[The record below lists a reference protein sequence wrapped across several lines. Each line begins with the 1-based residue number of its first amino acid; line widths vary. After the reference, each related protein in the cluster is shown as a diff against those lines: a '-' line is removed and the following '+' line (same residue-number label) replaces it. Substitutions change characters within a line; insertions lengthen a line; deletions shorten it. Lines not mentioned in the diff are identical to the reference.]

1 MNLKSI
7 TSIVHLITIWT
18 IVLWCSLASTYAQ
31 NGDANSEQVSY
42 DYYFLRALSGDAPIG
57 SFSVANPTIRSFN
70 KPIDKLL
77 SSAKKIA
84 LAEKKNNLEGFDKEM
99 LAYIASYYYPLF
111 AYTNDKTL
119 YRSDTLPFDNSM
131 QWFGAALN
139 RYHVFAYSDSVVRI
153 MGDASGGARIGSIGE
168 STFDRNNFLL
178 GRLSARAMGTLGD
191 NFGYMLDLSNG
202 QRFNG
207 LPSRIALTD
216 PTLSRTLKFNIE
228 SQQYFDRYIGYVQYQ
243 SEYLR
248 IRYGRESFGWG
259 YSPIENMVQSR
270 NAPLMDGLMIDVPYK
285 SVRFTSVH
293 AGVDGLD
300 AEGKPIIGKFIA
312 THRLQVDPASWL
324 SLAVSDMIVYS
335 NRGVDF
341 AYLNPL
347 AFFVST
353 GLGTKQR
360 SDFDNSILAFEM
372 ALRPWSGAMLY
383 GTIVADDIDFS
394 TLRDTTVRGNNN
406 KYAYQVGLSQ
416 FAMIASKPLV
426 VTAEYARINPFT
438 FSHRQVLN
446 SWSHLGA
453 PIGYSMQPNS
463 DRISLQAK
471 FWLSAR
477 NTIQL
482 DMDYTRAGEN
492 YLDSRG
498 NLLVL
503 DTIAWGVRTKVP
515 VGNVGGD
522 ILRGDGDFLPPPFDI
537 GNRFLRGNVSTMRRI
552 QLTCSTELYPNVFA
566 DVRAQ
571 YLNRSGGNAPTERFW
586 FFFELR
592 VGY

>member
-1 MNLKSI
+1 MNSKSI
-7 TSIVHLITIWT
+7 NITFQLITSGAIA
-18 IVLWCSLASTYAQ
+18 LLCSLANVYAQ
-31 NGDANSEQVSY
+31 NGDASSEQVSY

-57 SFSVANPTIRSFN
+57 SFSVANPMIRSFN
-70 KPIDKLL
+70 KPVEKLL
-77 SSAKKIA
+77 SSAPRVTV
-84 LAEKKNNLEGFDKEM
+84 AEPKNNLDGFDNQM
-99 LAYIASYYYPLF
+99 LRYLASYYYPLLANSTDRKEF
-111 AYTNDKTL
+111 QGDV
-119 YRSDTLPFDNSM
+119 LPFNNSM
-131 QWFGAALN
+131 QWFGIAN
-139 RYHVFAYSDSVVRI
+139 DRYHVFAYKDSVVRI
-153 MGDASGGARIGSIGE
+153 MGDISGTARLGSIGE
-168 STFDRNNFLL
+168 NNFDRNNFML

-191 NFGYMLDLSNG
+191 NFGYMIDLSNG

-207 LPSRIALTD
+207 LPSRIAFTD
-216 PTLSRTLKFNIE
+216 PTISRTLKFNIE

-248 IRYGRESFGWG
+248 VRYGRESFGWG
-259 YSPIENMVQSR
+259 FSPIENMVQSR

-300 AEGKPIIGKFIA
+300 PDGKPIIGKFIA

-353 GLGTKQR
+353 GLGTRQR

-383 GTIVADDIDFS
+383 GTLVADDIDFG
-394 TLRDTTVRGNNN
+394 TLTDTTVRGNNN
-406 KYAYQVGLSQ
+406 KYAFQAGLSQ
-416 FAMIASKPLV
+416 FAMLSSMPLV
-426 VTAEYARINPFT
+426 VTTEYARINPFT
-438 FSHRQVLN
+438 FSHRQVAN

-471 FWLSAR
+471 LWLSAR

-482 DMDYTRAGEN
+482 DMDYTRSGEN

-503 DTIAWGVRTKVP
+503 DTVVYGTRAKVP

-522 ILRGDGDFLPPPFDI
+522 ILRGDGDFLPLPFDI
-537 GNRFLRGNVSTMRRI
+537 GNRFLRGNVSTMRRV
-552 QLTCSTELYPNVFA
+552 QLTCSTELYPNVFVDA
-566 DVRAQ
+566 RAQ
-571 YLNRSGGNAPTERFW
+571 YLNRSGGNVPTERFW
-586 FFFELR
+586 FFLELR